1 MARFVSSYR
10 TRPYPPANVK
20 VDGVFVDKIADSS
33 AFTLTWAHRDRD
45 IQADQLISHTED
57 STALGKG
64 VSYLSEQF
72 GGWEESLWHGQ
83 QVTEAIAKGVSEIRF
98 KVNVIGA
105 ISNNAIAFKD
115 IVLRVGG

>member
-1 MARFVSSYR
+1 MIRLQTVQPLHLHGR
-10 TRPYPPANVK
+10 
-20 VDGVFVDKIADSS
+20 IAIEIFKPTSL
-33 AFTLTWAHRDRD
+33 FHILKTVL
-45 IQADQLISHTED
+45 Q
-57 STALGKG
+57 
-64 VSYLSEQF
+64 QF

>member
-1 MARFVSSYR
+1 MQTVQPLHLHGR
-10 TRPYPPANVK
+10 
-20 VDGVFVDKIADSS
+20 IAIEIFKPTSL
-33 AFTLTWAHRDRD
+33 FHILKTVL
-45 IQADQLISHTED
+45 
-57 STALGKG
+57 
-64 VSYLSEQF
+64 
-72 GGWEESLWHGQ
+72 EESLWHGQ

>member
-1 MARFVSSYR
+1 M
-10 TRPYPPANVK
+10 VK
-20 VDGVFVDKIADSS
+20 IK
-33 AFTLTWAHRDRD
+33 
-45 IQADQLISHTED
+45 
-57 STALGKG
+57 
-64 VSYLSEQF
+64 
-72 GGWEESLWHGQ
+72 ESLWHGQ